1 MHYYSFADGPAWS
14 SIVNFISRL
23 NVPNSNAAS
32 RYFSLTRTLFTALS
46 PIKSG
51 PDTNVKAK
59 PLSRCAYSHHHPSP
73 TTATIAELNDARQ
86 TVACLTY
93 GGERWGGKKQEKGG
107 RRNVFPLVSPFPPT
121 FRIMVRLRFH
131 LVSASCTGRVPTNID
146 KFTGVPH
153 KCARPPRTAR
163 INFEELNARAKTHA
177 TRAKIQIF
185 PQILVHPS
193 RSSILREWERRVRH
207 MPVLYA
213 NTPMHRSFEVK
224 DQHSTLIRDYLR
236 LLIEIDMEAS
246 K

>member
-59 PLSRCAYSHHHPSP
+59 PLSRCAYSHYHPSP

-93 GGERWGGKKQEKGG
+93 GGERWGGKN
-107 RRNVFPLVSPFPPT
+107 RRREEGETSFHSSLHFRQLSAGPNNGPASVSF
-121 FRIMVRLRFH
+121 
-131 LVSASCTGRVPTNID
+131 G
-146 KFTGVPH
+146 
-153 KCARPPRTAR
+153 
-163 INFEELNARAKTHA
+163 
-177 TRAKIQIF
+177 
-185 PQILVHPS
+185 
-193 RSSILREWERRVRH
+193 
-207 MPVLYA
+207 
-213 NTPMHRSFEVK
+213 
-224 DQHSTLIRDYLR
+224 
-236 LLIEIDMEAS
+236 
-246 K
+246 

>member
-1 MHYYSFADGPAWS
+1 MINSYTYLSQMHYYSFADGPAWS

-59 PLSRCAYSHHHPSP
+59 LLSRCAYSHHHYHPIPHHRHHRLVKRCAANGRLS
-73 TTATIAELNDARQ
+73 NVRR
-86 TVACLTY
+86 
-93 GGERWGGKKQEKGG
+93 GEIGKKNRGGGKEK
-107 RRNVFPLVSPFPPT
+107 RLSARLSISANFPPG
-121 FRIMVRLRFH
+121 RIMVRLRFH

-163 INFEELNARAKTHA
+163 INFEELNARAKTYA
-177 TRAKIQIF
+177 TRAKIEIF
-185 PQILVHPS
+185 PRILVDPS
-193 RSSILREWERRVRH
+193 IYSGMAKENSL
-207 MPVLYA
+207 VLYV
-213 NTPMHRSFEVK
+213 NIEVK
-224 DQHSTLIRDYLR
+224 D
-236 LLIEIDMEAS
+236 
-246 K
+246 